1 MVKMVFLFLF
11 LFFSTSAFAEDC
23 TYQFDIKNS
32 LVQGTGYKFT
42 DKQGVTAKFKSFN
55 LSRNTKQKSLEDLI
69 KGLVITVDLKSL
81 DSGDPLRDRNILET
95 LFAKLV
101 GGLTAVVSVKN
112 LTDKSIQTELKI
124 NNRSQKVKFDYSV
137 QEDVLTARGQFDSL
151 QYGFGKQIENL
162 KKRCGPLHVGKDGK
176 SVTWTDFGLSVKA
189 KILKVCKKAKPKIKN
204 SHQRKLR
211 R

>member
-1 MVKMVFLFLF
+1 MFLLSLFL
-11 LFFSTSAFAEDC
+11 LFSGNAFAEDC

-42 DKQGVTAKFKSFN
+42 DKQGVTAKFKSFKLN
-55 LSRNTKQKSLEDLI
+55 RNKRQKSVEDLI
-69 KGLVITVDLKSL
+69 RGLVVTVNLKTL

-101 GGLTAVVSVKN
+101 GGATATVSVKS

-124 NNRSQKVKFDYSV
+124 NNKSQKVEFDYSV
-137 QEDVLTARGQFDSL
+137 QGDVLTARGRFDSL
-151 QYGFGKQIENL
+151 QYAFGKPIESL

-189 KILKVCKKAKPKIKN
+189 KILKTCAKAKSK
-204 SHQRKLR
+204 
-211 R
+211 